1 TVGAI
6 VDATVGAAVGAAVG
20 ASVGAV
26 VGAAL
31 VVGVAAAETARAL
44 VEAGV
49 IEVASGAMFP
59 ATGTCACVVLGDAAQ
74 LASSPATITS
84 DCADDILV
92 VDDMQW
98 YLPTKREAH
107 DFLRQLPIPGVETRS
122 LPMPNRML
130 QD

>member
-1 TVGAI
+1 MFDMIIDNG
-6 VDATVGAAVGAAVG
+6 
-20 ASVGAV
+20 SRMMRWR
-26 VGAAL
+26 L
-31 VVGVAAAETARAL
+31 LARL
-44 VEAGV
+44 
-49 IEVASGAMFP
+49 P
-59 ATGTCACVVLGDAAQ
+59 RTGRDAAHAELRLQ
-74 LASSPATITS
+74 AKRTADVESTS